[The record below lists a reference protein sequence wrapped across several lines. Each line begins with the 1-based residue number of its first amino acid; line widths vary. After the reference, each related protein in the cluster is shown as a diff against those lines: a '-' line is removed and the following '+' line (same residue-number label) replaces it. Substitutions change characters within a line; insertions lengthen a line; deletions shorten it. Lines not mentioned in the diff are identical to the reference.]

1 MELFAHPFS
10 SYSWKALIALY
21 ERGIAFD
28 FRLLTPED
36 PATMAEHR
44 GLWPIGKM
52 PVLRDGERV
61 LFESSIVIEYLD
73 RIGEAPRLL
82 PADPDAALRV
92 RQLDRVFDHYV
103 MTPMEKI
110 VLDHLRPVES
120 RDAWGVAKAR
130 ERLRTTYAWLEGE
143 LGGDGWACGEFSL
156 AECAAAPAL
165 CYADRVEPI
174 APEHARLRAYRA
186 RLLARPSV
194 ARAVD
199 GARPYRYFFPPG
211 APDRD

>member
-10 SYSWKALIALY
+10 SYCWKALIALH
-21 ERGIAFD
+21 ERDIEFT

-36 PATMAEHR
+36 PATMAQHR

-73 RIGEAPRLL
+73 RIGDAPRLL

-110 VLDHLRPVES
+110 VLDHLRPPES
-120 RDAWGVAKAR
+120 RDGYGVAKAR
-130 ERLRTTYAWLEGE
+130 EQLRTTYAWLEGE
-143 LGGDGWACGEFSL
+143 LGEDGWACGDFSL
-156 AECAAAPAL
+156 ADCAAAPSL
-165 CYADRVEPI
+165 FYADWVEPI
-174 APEHARLRAYRA
+174 GPEHACLRAYRA
-186 RLLARPSV
+186 RLLARASV

-199 GARPYRYFFPPG
+199 GARPYRHFFPPG

>member
-92 RQLDRVFDHYV
+92 RQLDR
-103 MTPMEKI
+103 
-110 VLDHLRPVES
+110 
-120 RDAWGVAKAR
+120 A
-130 ERLRTTYAWLEGE
+130 
-143 LGGDGWACGEFSL
+143 
-156 AECAAAPAL
+156 
-165 CYADRVEPI
+165 
-174 APEHARLRAYRA
+174 
-186 RLLARPSV
+186 
-194 ARAVD
+194 
-199 GARPYRYFFPPG
+199 
-211 APDRD
+211 